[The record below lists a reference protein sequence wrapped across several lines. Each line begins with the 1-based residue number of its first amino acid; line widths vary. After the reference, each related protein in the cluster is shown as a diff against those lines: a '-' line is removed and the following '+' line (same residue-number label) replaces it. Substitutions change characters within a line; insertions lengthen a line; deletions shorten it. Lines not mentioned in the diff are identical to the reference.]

1 MSKTS
6 IQNRKLRLIE
16 RVINLEDDKILQQF
30 EELVDALLH
39 NPSFKK
45 LTKEELISR
54 AIQSEKDIENGDYY
68 SLDEV
73 KKISD
78 NW

>member
-1 MSKTS
+1 MSKID

-16 RVINLEDDKILQQF
+16 KVINFEDDKILQQF
-30 EELVDALLH
+30 EELVEALLY

-45 LTKEELISR
+45 LTKEELIAR
-54 AIQSEKDIENGDYY
+54 ALISERDIDNGDYY

-73 KKISD
+73 KKISE